1 MHHDDKNKFPSLFS
15 SLYAFKFITGINI
28 AISID
33 FEVEHPI
40 LNLKINKIYKI
51 YLGKGLKSAPRAKH

>member
-28 AISID
+28 PISID
-33 FEVEHPI
+33 FEVERLIP
-40 LNLKINKIYKI
+40 NLKTKKRYKI
-51 YLGKGLKSAPRAKH
+51 YLGEYLKSAPMANH